1 MDDKEVLDICKIS
14 FFGTDDTV
22 DMDDEYGVGACVVVV
37 ESQLIVSFI
46 DIFEAIQ

>member
-22 DMDDEYGVGACVVVV
+22 DMDDEYGVGACVVVA
-37 ESQLIVSFI
+37 SQLIVSFI